1 MIIEPPKTIE
11 DFKEVRASILELMG
25 NPWCDHLMFMSLM
38 DKRDAVDK
46 KIEELQAEREE
57 ITKP

>member
-1 MIIEPPKTIE
+1 MIIKPPKTIE
-11 DFKEVRASILELMG
+11 DFKEVRASILELIG

-46 KIEELQAEREE
+46 KIEELQAES
-57 ITKP
+57 K